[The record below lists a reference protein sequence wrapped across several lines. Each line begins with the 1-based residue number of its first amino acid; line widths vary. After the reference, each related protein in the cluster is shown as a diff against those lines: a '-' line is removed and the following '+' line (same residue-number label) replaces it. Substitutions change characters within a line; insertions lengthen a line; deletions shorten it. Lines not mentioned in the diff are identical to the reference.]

1 MRGIVCRLSAE
12 QARVLEVR
20 GARLKKRLA
29 RIRKHYIE
37 EALKKERRR
46 EILKMMEKESQRW
59 MYYDNVDNGI
69 KNTILIPNNLL
80 YQTDY
85 FVKLQERALMVSIG
99 KYDEIE
105 ESRISNRMHQYKN
118 SKLIPIY
125 ANLTSLLTK
134 LRENDLERL
143 YEEFELAVYGLK
155 EVGYSE
161 SEFIQKEAEL
171 SKFYEIL
178 IMKLKKDMN
187 QKTVK
192 LKLIEDKLLLIYNV
206 LILWREYTGLLSMT
220 YEDFEGLIYQDQKK

>member
-1 MRGIVCRLSAE
+1 
-12 QARVLEVR
+12 
-20 GARLKKRLA
+20 
-29 RIRKHYIE
+29 
-37 EALKKERRR
+37 
-46 EILKMMEKESQRW
+46 MEKESQRW